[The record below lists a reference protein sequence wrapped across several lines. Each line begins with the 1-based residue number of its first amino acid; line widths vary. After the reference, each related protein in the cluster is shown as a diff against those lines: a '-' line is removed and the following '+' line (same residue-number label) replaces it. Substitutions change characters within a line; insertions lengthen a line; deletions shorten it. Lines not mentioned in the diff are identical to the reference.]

1 MRRRA
6 LGRDC
11 TFLVLPSLEKNQC
24 NTSNCSKLF
33 HFDLEIT
40 SMCLKLIIITFS
52 ARELIFYFTF
62 LQGTYFQVKHPLCG
76 VEFLS
81 QPKHRNQR
89 ERIPRG
95 KRIKKAIVSNFNS
108 QCIQGH
114 ELLTDVGLPRQT
126 RTYEPNQ
133 QLRNI

>member
-11 TFLVLPSLEKNQC
+11 TFLVLPSLKKVNA
-24 NTSNCSKLF
+24 TLLNCSKLF

-40 SMCLKLIIITFS
+40 SMYLKLIIMSFS
-52 ARELIFYFTF
+52 ARELICYFAF
-62 LQGTYFQVKHPLCG
+62 LQGAYFQVKHSVCR

-89 ERIPRG
+89 ERIPR
-95 KRIKKAIVSNFNS
+95 
-108 QCIQGH
+108 
-114 ELLTDVGLPRQT
+114 
-126 RTYEPNQ
+126 
-133 QLRNI
+133 